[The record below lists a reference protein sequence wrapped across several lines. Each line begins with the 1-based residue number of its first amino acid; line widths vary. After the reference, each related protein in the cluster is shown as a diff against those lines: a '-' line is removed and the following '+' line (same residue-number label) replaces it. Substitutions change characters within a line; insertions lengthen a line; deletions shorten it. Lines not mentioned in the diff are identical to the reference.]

1 MLSRRLQNPKQKL
14 LSVLLLMSIGI
25 FMVVTTTAFTSGKEI
40 RREVASTVRQGFLQD
55 VELFGQQA
63 AHLRRVIILLDKKE
77 ITLKQARETF
87 YRLKQAYKRVE
98 YLLEYLNPGI
108 AKNLNGAPLPKVL
121 IEEERYQTL
130 AFQKPKVRTFPA
142 QGLQVLEELLFSDDF
157 FPEDA
162 KEAIVQ
168 AYALEENA
176 NLFRNSLYHQP
187 LNDKQVLES
196 LREEVVRIMTM
207 GITGFDAPAAGKEIE
222 NSALALQPVLAVVAS
237 YSQNA
242 TSETN
247 TASHKA
253 ALKLKESIL
262 YLQQH
267 PDFETFDRVYFIREL
282 LNPAYAALTL
292 LQQQLLPQADNILKP
307 INDKATGLFS
317 ADFLQTAYYGKQ
329 DRQQQSPELIH
340 LGKTLFF
347 DPLLS
352 ENNKR
357 SCASCHAPD
366 KAFAD
371 GLARSVA
378 FDFKGTLKRNSPTL
392 LNAAF
397 STAYFWDS
405 RAQYLQDQI
414 PDVLLK
420 TDELHGNYEE
430 VVQKLQGSPA
440 YRKLFR
446 RAFSEQS
453 DRSLNANTL
462 NRAIAAY
469 VQSLVALN
477 SPFDRYMRHETD
489 ILPAAAKRGFNL
501 FMGKAACGTCHF
513 APIFNGTVPPR
524 YLESESEVL
533 GVPATANLISPTLDN
548 DIGKAGVI
556 PAEVFRFSFKTPT
569 LRNAAV
575 TAPYMHNGV
584 FTTLTEVIEFYD
596 RGGGAGLG
604 LTVPHQTLP
613 NSRLDLTGPEKEDL
627 IAFMQS
633 LTDTT
638 PAASAPKSL
647 PRFITKRVYNKRPV
661 GGVY

>member
-1 MLSRRLQNPKQKL
+1 
-14 LSVLLLMSIGI
+14 
-25 FMVVTTTAFTSGKEI
+25 
-40 RREVASTVRQGFLQD
+40 
-55 VELFGQQA
+55 
-63 AHLRRVIILLDKKE
+63 
-77 ITLKQARETF
+77 
-87 YRLKQAYKRVE
+87 
-98 YLLEYLNPGI
+98 
-108 AKNLNGAPLPKVL
+108 
-121 IEEERYQTL
+121 
-130 AFQKPKVRTFPA
+130 
-142 QGLQVLEELLFSDDF
+142 
-157 FPEDA
+157 
-162 KEAIVQ
+162 
-168 AYALEENA
+168 
-176 NLFRNSLYHQP
+176 
-187 LNDKQVLES
+187 
-196 LREEVVRIMTM
+196 M

-430 VVQKLQGSPA
+430 VVQKLKGSPE

-469 VQSLVALN
+469 VQNLVALN

-638 PAASAPKSL
+638 SAASAPKSL